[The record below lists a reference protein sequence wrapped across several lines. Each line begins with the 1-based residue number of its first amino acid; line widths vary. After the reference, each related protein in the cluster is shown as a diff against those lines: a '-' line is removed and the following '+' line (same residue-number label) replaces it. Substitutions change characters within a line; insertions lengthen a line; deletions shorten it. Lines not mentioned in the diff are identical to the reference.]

1 MSRSRGVRNTDL
13 LHCYPMRA
21 LLLVLVLTACCPA
34 PQAGAGTSPSAAVG
48 TETAFVAEVLE
59 LRPDEMLV
67 RTATAPQEILSIRPA
82 APSATVG
89 ARVYV
94 RGLLARGG
102 VTRAE
107 VSVLDPQK

>member
-1 MSRSRGVRNTDL
+1 
-13 LHCYPMRA
+13 MRV
-21 LLLVLVLTACCPA
+21 LLLLMFVLTACCPA
-34 PQAGAGTSPSAAVG
+34 PQAGAATSANATVG

-59 LRPDEMLV
+59 LRLDDMLV
-67 RTATAPQEILSIRPA
+67 RTEAAPQEILSVRPA
-82 APSATVG
+82 LSSATVG

-107 VSVLDPQK
+107 VSVLTPQN

>member
-1 MSRSRGVRNTDL
+1 
-13 LHCYPMRA
+13 MRA
-21 LLLVLVLTACCPA
+21 LLLLMFVLTACCPA
-34 PQAGAGTSPSAAVG
+34 PQAAAGAGTSDNITVG

-59 LRPDEMLV
+59 LRPDAMLV
-67 RTATAPQEILSIRPA
+67 RTAAAPQEILSVRPA
-82 APSATVG
+82 APSVTVG

-107 VSVLDPQK
+107 VSVLAPQN